1 MTELLSPAGSFESA
15 IAAFNGGADAVYLGL
30 SDFSARKAARNF
42 SRDEL
47 LRLKS
52 AAVEQGKKIFVTL
65 NTVIKESEFLQVLE
79 TAAFLNEI
87 EIDAVILQDIGFASA
102 LHEMF
107 PELIL
112 HASTQMAVHTVEGV
126 ENIKRIGFKRV
137 VLSREVPLEKI
148 IEIKKAVPD
157 MEIEVFIHGAL
168 CYSFSGLCLASG
180 MILGRSGN
188 RGECAQLCR
197 SYYEMDGVDG
207 YYFSCNDLAL
217 KDRVKLLVEAGVD
230 SLKIEGRM
238 KSPQYVSNTAKL
250 YREILDGR
258 DFSES
263 HQKSRICF
271 GRSET
276 TGYFNSFSGVELVGN
291 RYPGHRGIKIGKC
304 EKVEHGRFLI
314 KTNHRIGIRDGI
326 MFFRNGNEKDPANC
340 SIEELFSP
348 SGKNLFVVA
357 SGERVFI
364 KTEFLPQ
371 TGDEVYLTSS
381 RELDMKKVNPGSFP
395 LWKKK
400 IDLKI
405 SLEDNLLKIVSD
417 DFEFCE
423 NTVTEKSE
431 NELSFINKFEQIM
444 ISSGDFKYCAGSVKF
459 DRNCENIFIQ
469 PAVLKKIRTR
479 FYEEY
484 SRSVQDKIQKAID
497 SFMNTDTPE
506 PPEISEIFKNRA
518 QLSPHSEISFVM
530 ENDDLNTV
538 IPLVPVMKNSFGY
551 LNKVAEF
558 IKENPEKKFLVG
570 ISNIGHFG
578 LADMLKKSNN
588 VEFFIDFPIY
598 IANRFTWSYLKKVI
612 GERLIFGYHWIEDR
626 ASSQLDNF
634 NPPLFI
640 SAGCFEKANNLN
652 SCINC
657 SKTFPARKLTNMGR
671 NFKVVTKNC
680 LTFVFKEV
688 L

>member
-15 IAAFNGGADAVYLGL
+15 IAAFNCGADAVYLGMI
-30 SDFSARKAARNF
+30 DFSARKSAKNF

-52 AAVEQGKKIFVTL
+52 AAVENGKKIFVTL
-65 NTVIKESEFLQVLE
+65 NTVIKESELADVLE
-79 TAAFLNEI
+79 TASFLNDI
-87 EIDAVILQDIGFASA
+87 EIDAVILQDVGLASI

-107 PELIL
+107 PEMIL

-126 ENIKRIGFKRV
+126 ENIKKLGFSRV
-137 VLSREVPLEKI
+137 VLSRELPLEKI

-157 MEIEVFIHGAL
+157 IELEVFIHGAL

-180 MILGRSGN
+180 IILGRSGN

-217 KDRVKLLVEAGVD
+217 KDRIKLLVDAGVD

-238 KSPQYVSNTAKL
+238 KSPQFVQNTAKL
-250 YREILDGR
+250 YRQVLDGK
-258 DFSES
+258 DFLES

-276 TGYFNSFSGVELVGN
+276 MGYLNSFSGTDIVGN

-304 EKVEHGRFLI
+304 EKVEQGRFLI
-314 KTNHRIGIRDGI
+314 KTNYRIGIRDGI

-340 SIEELFSP
+340 SIEELFSV

-357 SGERVFI
+357 AGEKVFI
-364 KTEFLPQ
+364 KTEALPQ
-371 TGDEVYLTSS
+371 SGDDIYLTSS

-400 IDLKI
+400 IDMSVSLRNGGLEII
-405 SLEDNLLKIVSD
+405 SG
-417 DFEFCE
+417 DFEFFE
-423 NTVTEKSE
+423 IASFERSE
-431 NELSFINKFEQIM
+431 NALSFINKFEQIM
-444 ISSGDFKYCAGSVKF
+444 ISSGDFNYCAGIVSFDKSCESV
-459 DRNCENIFIQ
+459 FIQ
-469 PAVLKKIRTR
+469 PALLKKIRNR

-484 SRSVQDKIQKAID
+484 SRHIHERNQKAIN
-497 SFMNTDTPE
+497 SFLVSNTLKL
-506 PPEISEIFKNRA
+506 PEIPEVFKNRA
-518 QLSPHSEISFVM
+518 QLSPDPEIPFIM
-530 ENDDLNTV
+530 EDDDLCTV
-538 IPLVPVMKNSFGY
+538 MPLVPVMRNSSKY
-551 LNKVAEF
+551 LHKVSEF
-558 IKENPEKKFLVG
+558 IKENPDKEFIVG
-570 ISNIGHFG
+570 ISNIGH
-578 LADMLKKSNN
+578 LSLPDMLKSSKN
-588 VEFFIDFPIY
+588 VSFFIDFPLY

-626 ASSQLDNF
+626 ESSQLDNF

-640 SAGCFEKANNLN
+640 SAGCFEKANDLN
-652 SCINC
+652 SCKNC
-657 SKTFPARKLTNMGR
+657 SKRFPTRKLTNMGR
-671 NFKVVTKNC
+671 NFKVVTKDC